1 MNGLRNKKWGNKQ
14 TNNNNKRKKNSIN
27 ITLYKAYTNHWTKLR
42 REETKRKKKF
52 SLEAWEMETSNIVSF
67 KKNSEKAEKYCTNE
81 GTNKKHRCPK
91 K

>member
-1 MNGLRNKKWGNKQ
+1 LPIRGKTNKQ
-14 TNNNNKRKKNSIN
+14 QQQKKKNSIN